1 VRIAPSR
8 GAEAA
13 SGRLVGKRPES
24 DGPNDSPTAMAE
36 SATSRPPFDPDR
48 YAAEVFGAETTMAR
62 SASPRLDEDLVLRCV
77 PDVSWSEARLD
88 FDELYVLRNIDG
100 VAPVLLLE
108 SFVDLPREQLRSIL
122 FLLISRGIVAIAPP
136 ALPSILGTSGFF
148 ARGAHAERKI
158 GSAG

>member
-1 VRIAPSR
+1 
-8 GAEAA
+8 
-13 SGRLVGKRPES
+13 
-24 DGPNDSPTAMAE
+24 M
-36 SATSRPPFDPDR
+36 
-48 YAAEVFGAETTMAR
+48 
-62 SASPRLDEDLVLRCV
+62 LDDDLVLRCV

-122 FLLISRGIVAIAPP
+122 FLLLSRGIVAVAPS
-136 ALPSILGTSGFF
+136 ALEVDSVIGTSGFF
-148 ARGAHAERKI
+148 SRGPHAETGGKM